1 MLLIIIDQLFGF
13 LYPFLPDL
21 LQISVHIAS
30 PLQLVEQQ
38 VDLLLFLKYNAN
50 ELLQLTRE

>member
-38 VDLLLFLKYNAN
+38 VDLLLFSSIM
-50 ELLQLTRE
+50 QISPSS

>member
-1 MLLIIIDQLFGF
+1 MLLIIIDQLFGL

-21 LQISVHIAS
+21 LQISVHITA

-38 VDLLLFLKYNAN
+38 VDLLLFLKYDAD
-50 ELLQLTRE
+50 ELLKLARE